1 MIIDCH
7 GHFTTAP
14 KELQAFRDEQ
24 IEGLK
29 HPGQSR
35 TKRPLSI
42 TDDQLREAFA
52 IIDRGLAITDRA
64 VVA

>member
-24 IEGLK
+24 IAGLK
-29 HPGQSR
+29 TGKHAA
-35 TKRPLSI
+35 KRALSI
-42 TDDQLREAFA
+42 TDD
-52 IIDRGLAITDRA
+52 
-64 VVA
+64 